1 MGSEQTLWH
10 RLWRFVMVLSIF
22 WSTGAALPIRS
33 GTPVSYASARTTP
46 YLQNGSFESGLTNW
60 TAMNQRIDLGV
71 TNVGGCVSV
80 DTTNYSAYSN
90 VSNDHNDT
98 GSFSGFTTQIVTTV
112 SSLGPAQGTNAVR
125 LDLGSGSGNTGF
137 HVVHGP
143 AIISDVFKGVQDQIV
158 TLNWFS
164 AAGSDDFAV
173 LGYLL
178 DTDANGDG
186 TASGSAGDCAQYE
199 ILDTHGS
206 SVSGWQF
213 AQVTIPA
220 TREFYKFVFVNGTYD
235 ASGGKAS
242 GATFWVDNISMG
254 NPQTITFSLTGTTKN
269 YHATGSS
276 APFTL
281 PGTASSGLPLTYTS
295 STPSKCTVSGSTLT
309 IVGAGTCTIVASQP
323 GGDDGTTLWASA
335 SSVSSSF
342 TITNIAPSAQT
353 ITFTQPANV
362 MSTDADFT
370 VTATATSGLAVTFS
384 TTTSAVCTVS
394 SAGLVHLLTPGT
406 CTVVAAQGGG
416 VNGATTYA
424 AATNVTRN
432 ILSMDVQA
440 ITFAAL
446 SDKDSTAANFAV
458 SATSDAGLAVTFT
471 STTPSVCT
479 VTSGGTVDVLT
490 PGTCTI
496 SANQAGGAT
505 GGVTYTAATSVSQ
518 SFTVR
523 TPQVITFATL
533 SDIDEDAAAFTVAA
547 TADSGLT
554 VSYST
559 TTSAVC
565 TVTSAGEVTL
575 LTYGTCTVVADQVGG
590 TNAGTS
596 YSAATSVT
604 RSFVSRRLQ
613 TITFPTVA
621 DVDSTAANFALGATA
636 SSGLAVTYSTTTTGV
651 CTVSSSGTVS
661 IVAPGTC
668 TVTAAQIGG
677 LRSGTTYATAPT
689 VNQSFTVRTP
699 QAITFA
705 APSDVDQTAAAFALA
720 ATADSGLAVTYTS
733 STPSVCT
740 VTSSGTVT
748 MVSYGTCTIVAA
760 QVGGTNSGTSY
771 SAATSVTRSFVSRRT
786 QTITFGALG
795 DQNVTAADFA
805 VTATSDSGL
814 AVTYTST
821 TSGTCTVTSGGTVSI
836 VASGLCTIVAAQ
848 TGGTSGG
855 IVYATAAT
863 VSQSFTIRTGQV
875 ITFAQPADI
884 DASAATV
891 SLGATT
897 SSPLTVTYTSSTP
910 SVCTVTSAGVVT
922 LLTYGTCTITATQS
936 GGVSGGVTYAAATSV
951 TRSFESRRAQTITFA
966 LATPI
971 NRVYTSGDFA
981 VSATAFSTLPVTFSS
996 STPSICTVSGTTVSM
1011 VTVGTCTVVAAQTG
1025 GVSGGITYAA
1035 APTVARSFSSL
1046 GVPQTIT
1053 FPAIPA
1059 KRDYDADFPLPA
1071 TASSGLPVTYVTN
1084 NTSVCTIVPTRR
1096 LHIYGVGTCTVT
1108 AAQTGGTIGG
1118 VIYAAAPTAQQT
1130 FVITDET
1137 PTPSR
1142 TATRTATVTNTPTN
1156 TATRTPTPPGIQL
1169 KKAAIGAS
1177 FTLGLLMNGTL
1188 VTWGMNKEYQT
1199 NIPPCCGSKIDD
1211 IAVGTNFAV
1220 ALRGGVV
1227 YGWGANSR
1235 GQITIPKGAKS
1246 NIVSIAAGYAHVLA
1260 VNKTGTV
1267 VAWGNNESGQTKVPK
1282 SLKGVAS
1289 VAAGTQHSIAIVRGK
1304 TPSDNT
1310 IVIWGRN
1317 TEKQGV
1323 IPAGLRG
1330 VVAASG
1336 GFDHTMV
1343 LKTDGTVLAW
1353 GANGFGQSKV
1363 PDNVRDIKQI
1373 SAGSYYSLALGNNGT
1388 VYAWGRNDN
1397 KQIDIPEGYRDI
1409 AVVGAGYVNT
1419 VIGLRDGR
1427 ILAIGA
1433 SENDALVSRTPT
1445 KTATPT
1451 P

>member
-1 MGSEQTLWH
+1 MGYEQTRWH
-10 RLWRFVMVLSIF
+10 RLWRFVMVVSML
-22 WSTGAALPIRS
+22 WSTGFVLPLTSDTATATAAAR
-33 GTPVSYASARTTP
+33 ASN
-46 YLQNGSFESGLTNW
+46 YLLNGSFENVTGGVPDNW
-60 TAMNQRIDLGV
+60 SVVGTVIDLGV
-71 TNVGGCVSV
+71 TRLGGCVSI
-80 DTTNYSAYSN
+80 DSTDYSTYAGGPTYDITDGTHS
-90 VSNDHNDT
+90 
-98 GSFSGFTTQIVTTV
+98 SFTATIVTSGGFGVPTD
-112 SSLGPAQGTNAVR
+112 GTNAVR
-125 LDLGSGSGNTGF
+125 LDLGGGNSADGY
-137 HVVHGP
+137 HVKHGP
-143 AIISDVFKGVQDQIV
+143 AIVSDEFKGIAGQVI
-158 TLNWFS
+158 TLNWYS

-178 DTDANGDG
+178 DTDANGNGVAEG
-186 TASGSAGDCAQYE
+186 TVADCAQTE
-199 ILDTHGS
+199 ILDTHGKT
-206 SVSGWQF
+206 VSGWQF
-213 AQVTIPA
+213 ATVTVPD
-220 TREFYKFVFVNGTYD
+220 TRDFYKFVFVNGTHD
-235 ASGGKAS
+235 FSGGRAS
-242 GATFWVDNISMG
+242 GASFWIDNISQGEAQTVTFSLSGVTANYYAG
-254 NPQTITFSLTGTTKN
+254 NSTAPFQLPGTSSSGMAVSYSSSTTSKCTVTSSGVLTVVGAGLCTITALQSGGETGGVLYAASPSVTQSFTITNIAATAQTITFVAPADRM
-269 YHATGSS
+269 ATDADFDLS
-276 APFTL
+276 A
-281 PGTASSGLPLTYTS
+281 TASSGLAVTYTS
-295 STPSKCTVSGSTLT
+295 STPSVCTVSGVTVSMVAT
-309 IVGAGTCTIVASQP
+309 GTCTIVAAQA
-323 GGDDGTTLWASA
+323 GGANSGTNYAT
-335 SSVSSSF
+335 
-342 TITNIAPSAQT
+342 AP
-353 ITFTQPANV
+353 
-362 MSTDADFT
+362 T
-370 VTATATSGLAVTFS
+370 VTRSFLSKGVQTVTF
-384 TTTSAVCTVS
+384 
-394 SAGLVHLLTPGT
+394 G
-406 CTVVAAQGGG
+406 
-416 VNGATTYA
+416 
-424 AATNVTRN
+424 
-432 ILSMDVQA
+432 
-440 ITFAAL
+440 AL

-458 SATSDAGLAVTFT
+458 SATSSAGLTVTYT

-496 SANQAGGAT
+496 SADQAGGAT
-505 GGVTYTAATSVSQ
+505 GGVTYIAAS
-518 SFTVR
+518 
-523 TPQVITFATL
+523 
-533 SDIDEDAAAFTVAA
+533 
-547 TADSGLT
+547 
-554 VSYST
+554 
-559 TTSAVC
+559 
-565 TVTSAGEVTL
+565 
-575 LTYGTCTVVADQVGG
+575 
-590 TNAGTS
+590 
-596 YSAATSVT
+596 SVT
-604 RSFVSRRLQ
+604 
-613 TITFPTVA
+613 
-621 DVDSTAANFALGATA
+621 
-636 SSGLAVTYSTTTTGV
+636 
-651 CTVSSSGTVS
+651 
-661 IVAPGTC
+661 
-668 TVTAAQIGG
+668 
-677 LRSGTTYATAPT
+677 
-689 VNQSFTVRTP
+689 QSFTVRTP

-733 STPSVCT
+733 TTPSVCT

-891 SLGATT
+891 TLGATT

-996 STPSICTVSGTTVSM
+996 STPSICTVSGTTVSL
-1011 VTVGTCTVVAAQTG
+1011 VTVGTCTVVAAQPG

-1035 APTVARSFSSL
+1035 APTVSRSFSSL

-1053 FPAIPA
+1053 FPAIPP

-1220 ALRGGVV
+1220 ALRSGVV

-1267 VAWGNNESGQTKVPK
+1267 VSWGNNESGQTKVPK
-1282 SLKGVAS
+1282 SLKGVLS

-1310 IVIWGRN
+1310 MVIWGRN

-1353 GANGFGQSKV
+1353 GANAFGQSKV

-1427 ILAIGA
+1427 ILALGA
-1433 SENDALVSRTPT
+1433 AENEALVSRTPT

>member
-1 MGSEQTLWH
+1 MRYEQTRWH
-10 RLWRFVMVLSIF
+10 RLCRFLLVVVLL
-22 WSTGAALPIRS
+22 WGTGTAMPIRRDV
-33 GTPVSYASARTTP
+33 PVSYAAARTTP

-60 TAMNQRIDLGV
+60 SAMNQRIDLGV
-71 TNVGGCVSV
+71 TNIGGCVSV

-98 GSFSGFTTQIVTTV
+98 GTFSGFTTQIVTSV
-112 SSLGPAQGTNAVR
+112 SSLGPAQGSNAVR
-125 LDLGSGSGNTGF
+125 LDLGSGDGTTGY

-143 AIISDVFKGVQDQIV
+143 AIVSEVFKGVQNQIV

-164 AAGSDDFAV
+164 AAGADNYAV
-173 LGYLL
+173 MGYLL

-199 ILDTHGS
+199 ILDTHGA
-206 SVSGWQF
+206 SVVGWQF

-235 ASGGKAS
+235 ASGGMAS

-254 NPQTITFSLTGTTKN
+254 NPQTITFSLTGTSKN

-295 STPSKCTVSGSTLT
+295 STTSKCTVSGSTLT
-309 IVGAGTCTIVASQP
+309 IVGAGTCTIVASQA

-342 TITNIAPSAQT
+342 TITNIAPTAQT

-394 SAGLVHLLTPGT
+394 SAGLVQLLSPGT

-416 VNGATTYA
+416 VNGGTTYA
-424 AATNVTRN
+424 AATNVSRN
-432 ILSMDVQA
+432 ILSMDVQS
-440 ITFAAL
+440 ITFNAL

-458 SATSDAGLAVTFT
+458 SATSSAGLTVTYT

-496 SANQAGGAT
+496 SADQAGGAT
-505 GGVTYTAATSVSQ
+505 GGVTYVAATSVTQ

-523 TPQVITFATL
+523 TPQTITFATL
-533 SDIDEDAAAFTVAA
+533 SDIDQDAAAFTLAA

-559 TTSAVC
+559 TTPLVC
-565 TVTSAGEVTL
+565 TVTSAGEVTI
-575 LTYGTCTVVADQVGG
+575 LTYGTCSIVADQVGG

-613 TITFPTVA
+613 TITFGSVA
-621 DVDSTAANFALGATA
+621 DVDSTDADFALSATA
-636 SSGLAVTYSTTTTGV
+636 SSGLAVAYATTTTSV
-651 CTVSSSGTVS
+651 CTVTSTGTVH

-668 TVTAAQIGG
+668 AITADQTGG
-677 LRSGTTYATAPT
+677 TSGGIVYATAPT
-689 VNQSFTVRTP
+689 VSRSFIVRTP
-699 QAITFA
+699 QTITFVT
-705 APSDVDQTAAAFALA
+705 PSDIDQTATAFALS
-720 ATADSGLAVTYTS
+720 ATSDSGLVVTYAS
-733 STPSVCT
+733 STPLVCT

-748 MVSYGTCTIVAA
+748 LVSYGTCTIVAD
-760 QVGGTNSGTSY
+760 QVGGINEGTSY

-786 QTITFGALG
+786 QTITFGALS
-795 DQNVTAADFA
+795 DQNVTATDFV

-814 AVTYTST
+814 SVSFTST
-821 TSGTCTVTSGGTVSI
+821 TPSKCTVSSSGTVSI
-836 VASGLCTIVAAQ
+836 VSSGLCTIVAAQ
-848 TGGTSGG
+848 TGGTISG
-855 IVYATAAT
+855 ILYASAT
-863 VSQSFTIRTGQV
+863 TITQSFTIRTGQV
-875 ITFAQPADI
+875 ITFAKPADI
-884 DASAATV
+884 DASAP
-891 SLGATT
+891 SFRLGATA
-897 SSPLTVTYTSSTP
+897 SSALPVRYTSSTP
-910 SVCTVTSAGVVT
+910 TVCTVTTVGQVT
-922 LLTYGTCTITATQS
+922 LLTYGTCTITVAQS
-936 GGVSGGVTYAAATSV
+936 GGVLSGVTYAAATSV
-951 TRSFESRRAQTITFA
+951 TRSFESRRAQTITFGE
-966 LATPI
+966 L
-971 NRVYTSGDFA
+971 NSRVYTSGSFT
-981 VSATAFSTLPVTFSS
+981 VSATSFSTLPVTFSS
-996 STPSICTVSGTTVSM
+996 STKSICTVSGATVSM
-1011 VTVGTCTVVAAQTG
+1011 LTVGTCTIVASQTG
-1025 GVSGGITYAA
+1025 GVSGGITYAV
-1035 APTVARSFSSL
+1035 APTVARSFSAL

-1053 FPAIPA
+1053 FPPLPN
-1059 KRDYDADFPLPA
+1059 KRDYEADFVLPA
-1071 TASSGLPVTYVTN
+1071 SASSGLAVSYVTN
-1084 NTSVCTIVPTRR
+1084 NTSVCTIVPPRT
-1096 LHIYGVGTCTVT
+1096 LHIYWIGTCIVT
-1108 AAQTGGTIGG
+1108 ASQAGGLSGG
-1118 VIYAAAPTAQQT
+1118 IIYAAAPNAQQS

-1137 PTPSR
+1137 PTP
-1142 TATRTATVTNTPTN
+1142 TRTATQTPTVTNTRTHTP
-1156 TATRTPTPPGIQL
+1156 TRTPTPPGIQL

-1199 NIPPCCGSKIDD
+1199 NIAPCCGSKIDD

-1220 ALRGGVV
+1220 ALRGGMV
-1227 YGWGANSR
+1227 YGWGANTR
-1235 GQITIPKGAKS
+1235 GQISIPKDAKS
-1246 NIVSIAAGYAHVLA
+1246 NIVSIAAGAAHVLA
-1260 VNKTGTV
+1260 VTKNGTV
-1267 VAWGNNESGQTKVPK
+1267 VAWGNNESGQTNVPK
-1282 SLKGVAS
+1282 SVRDVTS
-1289 VAAGTQHSIAIVRGK
+1289 VAAGTQHSIAILK
-1304 TPSDNT
+1304 DTT
-1310 IVIWGRN
+1310 MKIWGRN
-1317 TEKQGV
+1317 NEKQAV

-1330 VVAASG
+1330 VRAASG
-1336 GFDHTMV
+1336 GFDHTLV

-1353 GANGFGQSKV
+1353 GANAFGQSKV
-1363 PDNVRDIKQI
+1363 PDNVRDIKQV
-1373 SAGSYYSLALGNNGT
+1373 SAGSYYSLALGNDGT
-1388 VYAWGRNDN
+1388 IYAWGRNDN
-1397 KQIDIPEGYRDI
+1397 KQIEIPEGYRDV
-1409 AVVGAGYVNT
+1409 AVVGAGYVNS

-1433 SENDALVSRTPT
+1433 PQHDALVSRTPT

>member
-1 MGSEQTLWH
+1 MLPLESETA
-10 RLWRFVMVLSIF
+10 
-22 WSTGAALPIRS
+22 TATAAAR
-33 GTPVSYASARTTP
+33 ASN
-46 YLQNGSFESGLTNW
+46 YLLNGSFENVTGGVPDNW
-60 TAMNQRIDLGV
+60 SVVGTVIDLGV
-71 TNVGGCVSV
+71 TRLGGCVSV
-80 DTTNYSAYSN
+80 DTTDYSTYAGGPT
-90 VSNDHNDT
+90 NDITD
-98 GSFSGFTTQIVTTV
+98 GSHSSFTATIVTSGGFGV
-112 SSLGPAQGTNAVR
+112 PSNGTNAVR
-125 LDLGSGSGNTGF
+125 LDLGGGNSADGY
-137 HVVHGP
+137 HVKHGP
-143 AIISDVFKGVQDQIV
+143 AIVSDEFKGISGQVI
-158 TLNWFS
+158 TLNWYS

-178 DTDANGDG
+178 DTDANGNGVAEG
-186 TASGSAGDCAQYE
+186 TVADCAQTE
-199 ILDTHGS
+199 ILDTHGKT
-206 SVSGWQF
+206 VIGWQF
-213 AQVTIPA
+213 ASVTVPD
-220 TREFYKFVFVNGTYD
+220 TRDFYKFVFVNGTHD
-235 ASGGKAS
+235 FSGGRAS
-242 GATFWVDNISMG
+242 GASFWIDNISQGAAQTVTFSLSGVTANYFPG
-254 NPQTITFSLTGTTKN
+254 NSTAPFQLPGTSSSGMAVSYSSSTTSKCTVTSAGVLTVVGAGLCTITALQSGGVTGGVLYAASPGVVQSFTITNIAATAQTITFVAPADRM
-269 YHATGSS
+269 ATD
-276 APFTL
+276 ADFDL
-281 PGTASSGLPLTYTS
+281 AATATSGLSVTYTS
-295 STPSKCTVSGSTLT
+295 STPSVCTVSGVTVSMVAT
-309 IVGAGTCTIVASQP
+309 GTCTIVAAQA
-323 GGDDGTTLWASA
+323 GGANSGTNYST
-335 SSVSSSF
+335 
-342 TITNIAPSAQT
+342 AP
-353 ITFTQPANV
+353 
-362 MSTDADFT
+362 T
-370 VTATATSGLAVTFS
+370 VTRSFLSKGTQTLTFG
-384 TTTSAVCTVS
+384 T
-394 SAGLVHLLTPGT
+394 LV
-406 CTVVAAQGGG
+406 
-416 VNGATTYA
+416 
-424 AATNVTRN
+424 
-432 ILSMDVQA
+432 
-440 ITFAAL
+440 
-446 SDKDSTAANFAV
+446 DKDSTAANFAV
-458 SATSDAGLAVTFT
+458 SATSSAGLTVTYT
-471 STTPSVCT
+471 SSTPSVCT

-496 SANQAGGAT
+496 SADQAGGAT
-505 GGVTYTAATSVSQ
+505 GGVTYIGAS
-518 SFTVR
+518 
-523 TPQVITFATL
+523 
-533 SDIDEDAAAFTVAA
+533 
-547 TADSGLT
+547 
-554 VSYST
+554 
-559 TTSAVC
+559 
-565 TVTSAGEVTL
+565 
-575 LTYGTCTVVADQVGG
+575 
-590 TNAGTS
+590 
-596 YSAATSVT
+596 SVT
-604 RSFVSRRLQ
+604 
-613 TITFPTVA
+613 
-621 DVDSTAANFALGATA
+621 
-636 SSGLAVTYSTTTTGV
+636 
-651 CTVSSSGTVS
+651 
-661 IVAPGTC
+661 
-668 TVTAAQIGG
+668 
-677 LRSGTTYATAPT
+677 
-689 VNQSFTVRTP
+689 QSFTVRTP

-733 STPSVCT
+733 STPAVCT

-748 MVSYGTCTIVAA
+748 MVSYGTCTIVAD
-760 QVGGTNSGTSY
+760 QVGGSNSGTSY

-805 VTATSDSGL
+805 VTALSDSGL

-897 SSPLTVTYTSSTP
+897 SSPLTVSYTTSTP

-951 TRSFESRRAQTITFA
+951 TRSFESRRAQTISFDPLTD
-966 LATPI
+966 
-971 NRVYTSGDFA
+971 RVYRSGDFA

-996 STPSICTVSGTTVSM
+996 STLSICTVTGSTVRM
-1011 VTVGTCTVVAAQTG
+1011 LTVGTCTVVAAQSG

-1035 APTVARSFSSL
+1035 APTVARSFRAL
-1046 GVPQTIT
+1046 GEPQTIT
-1053 FPAIPA
+1053 FPAIPP

-1071 TASSGLPVTYVTN
+1071 TASSGLAVTYVTN

-1096 LHIYGVGTCTVT
+1096 LHIYGAGTCIVT
-1108 AAQTGGTIGG
+1108 AAQVGGPIGG
-1118 VIYAAAPTAQQT
+1118 VIYAAAADKQQT

-1142 TATRTATVTNTPTN
+1142 TATRTPTVTNTPTN

-1188 VTWGMNKEYQT
+1188 VTWGMNKEFQT
-1199 NIPPCCGSKIDD
+1199 NIPPCCGSNIDD

-1220 ALRGGVV
+1220 ALRGGRV

-1235 GQITIPKGAKS
+1235 GQITIPPSANA

-1260 VNKTGTV
+1260 VNKAGTV
-1267 VAWGNNESGQTKVPK
+1267 IAWGNNESGQTRVPK
-1282 SLKGVAS
+1282 SLRNVGS
-1289 VAAGTQHSIAIVRGK
+1289 VAAGTQHSIAIVKGR
-1304 TPSDNT
+1304 TPRDNT

-1317 TEKQGV
+1317 TEKQAL

-1330 VVAASG
+1330 VLAASG

-1353 GANGFGQSKV
+1353 GANTHRQSKV

-1373 SAGSYYSLALGNNGT
+1373 AAGTYYSLALGNNGT
-1388 VYAWGRNDN
+1388 IYAWGRNDN
-1397 KQIDIPEGYRDI
+1397 KQIEIPKGYNDV

-1433 SENDALVSRTPT
+1433 AEGNALVSRTPT
-1445 KTATPT
+1445 MTATPT